1 MKMKVLV
8 TGGAGFIGSNIVDA
22 LIAGGDSVAVVDN
35 LSTGRLENLNPKA
48 VFYKAD
54 IRDAA
59 VAGIFESERPDVV
72 CHHAAQV
79 NVRTS
84 VDDPV
89 LDADINVLGS
99 INLLQCAVKHGV
111 KKFVFASS
119 GGAVYGEQ
127 EVFPATESHPTRPL
141 SPYGITK
148 RTIEHYL
155 AYYRNVHGLEY
166 TALRY
171 ANVYGPRQDPYG
183 EAGVVAIFTA
193 KMLKGETPTVN
204 GDGNQTRD
212 YVYVGDVVRAN
223 LLALKGGYTGY
234 FNVGTGVEV
243 SVNELYGLLKERTG
257 YTGDKVHGPAKAGE
271 QLRSVIDHG
280 LIKREMGWTPEVA
293 LGDGLGFTVEYF
305 RKKAGRPA

>member
-1 MKMKVLV
+1 MKILV

-48 VFYKAD
+48 AFYKAD

-59 VAGIFESERPDVV
+59 VAGIFEGERPDVV

-99 INLLQCAVKHGV
+99 INLLQCSVKHSV

-155 AYYRNVHGLEY
+155 AYYRNVHGLDY

-193 KMLKGETPTVN
+193 RMLKGETPTVN

-243 SVNELYGLLKERTG
+243 SVNELYGLLKVRTG
-257 YTGDKVHGPAKAGE
+257 YPGDKVHGPAKAGE

-280 LIKREMGWTPEVA
+280 LIKREMGWTPDVA
-293 LGDGLGFTVEYF
+293 LGDGLGFTVDYF
-305 RKKAGRPA
+305 RQKMG